1 MSDNKNRYDAVR
13 KALKKFYPDNPT
25 GNIARHLDTLAA
37 LISGIV
43 GSRSTQLPKIAEK
56 VPDGTKETSR
66 EKKYARFVRNDKISE
81 ETYFFPFARLLLQN
95 LGISEIVLATDAS
108 AIGRGCA
115 ILIVSVIYK
124 KRALPIAWIV
134 SEGSKGHFSEQDHIR
149 LIREVGN
156 MIPESAGLVILLGDG
171 EFDGVGFQRTLADM
185 GWSYVCRTSYNIIIF
200 IDNSKFHVSDIG
212 FLIIPGFYRQ
222 VGNVRFTNK
231 KYGPVNVIISWE
243 DGYASPIYLVTNMES
258 ADDAIRYYS
267 KRFRIETFFSDQK
280 SRGFGIGKSHIS
292 DPSRLSRLMIA
303 ACLAYIWMIFMGTM
317 AVSQGWDKIIHRTDR
332 CDLSLFRLGLK
343 LLDHFSNYDI
353 PIPVCFQ
360 ISDSNT

>member
-1 MSDNKNRYDAVR
+1 MGDNKNRYDAVR
-13 KALKKFYPDNPT
+13 KALKKFYPDSPA
-25 GNIARHLDTLAA
+25 GNVARHLDTLAA

-66 EKKYARFVRNDKISE
+66 EKKYARFVGNDKISE
-81 ETYFFPFARLLLQN
+81 DTYFFPFARLLLRN
-95 LGISEIVLATDAS
+95 LGLAEIVMAIDTS
-108 AIGRGCA
+108 AIGRDCA

-134 SEGSKGHFSEQDHIR
+134 SEGGKGHFSEQEHIR
-149 LIREVGN
+149 LIRKVGS
-156 MIPESAGLVILLGDG
+156 MIPKSAGRVILLGDG
-171 EFDGVGFQRTLADM
+171 EFDGVGFQKELADM
-185 GWSYVCRTSYNIIIF
+185 EWYYVCRTCVSISIF
-200 IDNSKFHVSDIG
+200 IDKSKFHVCDIG
-212 FLIIPGFYRQ
+212 FMIIPGFYRQ
-222 VGNVRFTNK
+222 VGNVMFTNK
-231 KYGPVNVIISWE
+231 RYGPVNVMVYWE
-243 DGYASPIYLVTNMES
+243 DGHVAPIYLVTNMES
-258 ADDAIRYYS
+258 ADDTIRYYS

-292 DPSRLSRLMIA
+292 DPVRLSRLMIA

-343 LLDHFSNYDI
+343 LLNHFLNHDI
-353 PIPVCFQ
+353 SIPVCFQ
-360 ISDSNT
+360 ISEF